1 MTRTDNRIPE
11 RTREQTVFWLLV
23 VLVGGIM
30 LFGLVAPRT
39 WKLYSL
45 RREISALDGRKQ
57 VLEAKTRRLRLTLQ
71 ALKKGRPE
79 VWRLYVRERL
89 RFVEKGY
96 VPVLD

>member
-1 MTRTDNRIPE
+1 MRVDNRIPE

-39 WKLYSL
+39 WELYSL
-45 RREISALDGRKQ
+45 RREISVLKGRRQ
-57 VLEAKTRRLRLTLQ
+57 SLEMKNRRLRLTLE

-79 VWRLYVRERL
+79 VWELYVRERL
-89 RFVEKGY
+89 RFVERGY